1 MAGNHF
7 EIDRSAHIRTSAVNK
22 EFYNLIVDEKK
33 IFAAKHQ
40 LYTFAIMVA
49 IFYDAAPDITSK
61 SEDICLVGNVNS
73 DNLAVAKGIVS
84 QLCPD
89 VENGNDLLK
98 RMTEYADAGIAILRV
113 EYGNNGTLRLDNYIE

>member
-1 MAGNHF
+1 MPENHF
-7 EIDRSAHIRTSAVNK
+7 EIDRSTHIRTSVVNK
-22 EFYNLIVDEKK
+22 EFYNLIVDKKK

-49 IFYDAAPDITSK
+49 VFYEAEPDTSTK

-73 DNLAVAKGIVS
+73 DNLAIAKGIVS
-84 QLCPD
+84 QRCPD
-89 VENGNDLLK
+89 VKSGSDLLK
-98 RMTEYADAGIAILRV
+98 RMNEYADAGIDLLQV